1 MKKTTTLIAGLG
13 AIAVLLAITTFG
25 GNSGVSDPV
34 VSLTKLS
41 ATGGR
46 AQHDAIVTDLNS
58 MATAVNAIIDVLDAV
73 QYETGTATNG
83 QVVALANTY
92 TAAPVVLVHQVEGT
106 NATYA
111 ASVTT
116 SNFTMTVVGNTNAV
130 PFVVIPKQ

>member
-1 MKKTTTLIAGLG
+1 
-13 AIAVLLAITTFG
+13 
-25 GNSGVSDPV
+25 
-34 VSLTKLS
+34 
-41 ATGGR
+41 
-46 AQHDAIVTDLNS
+46 